1 MICQEH
7 SDLVQQPLAMS
18 ARHILSHNVARC
30 LWIFRMNLDLD
41 KGAEDLDL
49 FLAKLEPRKAQKLLV
64 REMVEGLA
72 ASCETR
78 VGFDMFYRR
87 IAVA

>member
-1 MICQEH
+1 
-7 SDLVQQPLAMS
+7 
-18 ARHILSHNVARC
+18 
-30 LWIFRMNLDLD
+30 MNLDLD